1 MAIINNTHRFIFI
14 HIPKAA
20 GTSLSQ
26 YYCQQCSTIADVEI
40 GGSAMGEAIQAFY
53 LKRFKITK
61 HATALEIR
69 TALGMSVFNQYFRF
83 SFVRNPFDRTISTF
97 KFLKKWL
104 PGSELVEHAN
114 VFGQFDNVND
124 MINSAYWETPG
135 IDKIFQPQWRWLYDD
150 SGMHLA
156 NYIGKVE
163 AISDDVKKLNCR
175 LGLNLAP
182 LSIHNNKTSE
192 DAVHLS
198 ASSMEKISNRYCK
211 DFEIFGYGRSEG
223 EKAA

>member
-1 MAIINNTHRFIFI
+1 
-14 HIPKAA
+14 
-20 GTSLSQ
+20 
-26 YYCQQCSTIADVEI
+26 
-40 GGSAMGEAIQAFY
+40 MGEAIQAFY